1 MGSVPSIPVRGAVVK
16 YINEDLHM
24 RLSALQVAQGLVLA
38 PNILNLLNAEDVVKT
53 LPVALQIDREVAG
66 QNADN
71 LMGYN
76 TGSSVNIG
84 FIVFVSLCNKGTDAI
99 HQSKDGGR

>member
-1 MGSVPSIPVRGAVVK
+1 M
-16 YINEDLHM
+16 
-24 RLSALQVAQGLVLA
+24 LQVTQGLVLA
-38 PNILNLLNAEDVVKT
+38 PDILNLLNAEGVVKT

-84 FIVFVSLCNKGTDAI
+84 FIVFVSLCNEGTDAI

>member
-38 PNILNLLNAEDVVKT
+38 PNILNLLNAEDIVKM
-53 LPVALQIDREVAG
+53 LPVALQIDGEVAG
-66 QNADN
+66 QNSDK
-71 LMGYN
+71 LMG
-76 TGSSVNIG
+76 
-84 FIVFVSLCNKGTDAI
+84 
-99 HQSKDGGR
+99 